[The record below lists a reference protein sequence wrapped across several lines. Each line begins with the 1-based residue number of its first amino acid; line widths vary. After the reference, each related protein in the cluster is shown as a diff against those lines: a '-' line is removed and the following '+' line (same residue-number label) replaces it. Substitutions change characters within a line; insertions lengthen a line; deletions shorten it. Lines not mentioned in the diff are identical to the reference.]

1 SILIGLPITYFLV
14 KNWLASYAARIEL
27 SWWLFAAP
35 ALIIL
40 LLVLVSIGS
49 KTIAT
54 ALMNPVTSLRS
65 E

>member
-1 SILIGLPITYFLV
+1 MLIGLPITYLLV
-14 KNWLASYAARIEL
+14 SNWLANYAVRIEL
-27 SWWLFAAP
+27 SWWLFAVP
-35 ALIIL
+35 ALLIL

-54 ALMNPVTSLRS
+54 ALMNPVKSLRS